1 MELTIPA
8 YAKTISDALKSRHT
22 RRMAPPSVS
31 TPAPAQA
38 PMPAPV
44 PLAASRAVQ
53 PERRPLGRLFRRET
67 PSTFHRCLA
76 VHMHYAQ
83 RASALD

>member
-8 YAKTISDALKSRHT
+8 YAKTISDRLKARNA
-22 RRMAPPSVS
+22 RRVQQSPA
-31 TPAPAQA
+31 TATAPA
-38 PMPAPV
+38 V
-44 PLAASRAVQ
+44 NSRAAQ
-53 PERRPLGRLFRRET
+53 PDRRPLGRLFRRET

-76 VHMHYAQ
+76 VHMHFAQ

>member
-8 YAKTISDALKSRHT
+8 YAKTLSDTLKA
-22 RRMAPPSVS
+22 RRSERATAVPAV
-31 TPAPAQA
+31 PAP
-38 PMPAPV
+38 
-44 PLAASRAVQ
+44 RAVQ
-53 PERRPLGRLFRRET
+53 PERRPLGRLFRRQA

>member
-8 YAKTISDALKSRHT
+8 YAKALSETLKSR
-22 RRMAPPSVS
+22 RAQRAAP
-31 TPAPAQA
+31 TPEQ
-38 PMPAPV
+38 
-44 PLAASRAVQ
+44 RTVQ
-53 PERRPLGRLFRRET
+53 PERRSLGRLFRRET

-76 VHMHYAQ
+76 VHMHFAQ